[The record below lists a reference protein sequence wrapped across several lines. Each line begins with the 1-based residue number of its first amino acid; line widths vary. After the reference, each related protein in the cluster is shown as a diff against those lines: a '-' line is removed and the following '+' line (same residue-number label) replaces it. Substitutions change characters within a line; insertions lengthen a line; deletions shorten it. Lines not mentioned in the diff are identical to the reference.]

1 MTDLVEFK
9 HSLSLHVKENK
20 LIDDIT
26 ELINKVPNLDKLR
39 LDPELTIYV
48 CNVIEN
54 IITKHDTKTIKKN
67 ELCVKIL
74 TTIFNLEESEVAA
87 INKQIIFLSNNKA
100 IKTVAVSKKFKK
112 SMWNWVQ
119 KKLL

>member
-9 HSLSLHVKENK
+9 HSLSLHVQENK

>member
-1 MTDLVEFK
+1 MTDIVEFK

-54 IITKHDTKTIKKN
+54 IITKHDTKTISKS

>member
-39 LDPELTIYV
+39 IDPELTIYV